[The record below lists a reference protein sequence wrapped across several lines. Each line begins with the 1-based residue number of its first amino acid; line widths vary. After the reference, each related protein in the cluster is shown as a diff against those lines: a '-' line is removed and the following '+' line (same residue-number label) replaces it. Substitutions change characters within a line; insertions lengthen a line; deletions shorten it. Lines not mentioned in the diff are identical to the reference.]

1 MSLIDPEAG
10 RHAPG
15 ADVIRTGESP
25 RCARLWRAIMQ
36 VVGKCCGDSATFIG
50 SIAASPPQFL
60 PVPDEM
66 LNARAATDTKR
77 KP

>member
-36 VVGKCCGDSATFIG
+36 VVGKCCGDSATFTG
-50 SIAASPPQFL
+50 SIAASLPQFL

-66 LNARAATDTKR
+66 LNARVATDTKR
-77 KP
+77 KL